1 MAADRI
7 KVWQCV
13 GCGRIDD
20 PRPCVGICRD
30 EKVEYV
36 LATDHDTEL
45 RRARDEAMALRKV
58 VESIALATPRDG
70 KWERSYRALQDRA
83 RRAMRTGP

>member
-20 PRPCVGICRD
+20 PQPCVGVCRD
-30 EKVEYV
+30 QKVEYV
-36 LATDHDTEL
+36 LAAEHDRVVSLLEEVVRTIAATAPREKEA
-45 RRARDEAMALRKV
+45 ARHWAALR
-58 VESIALATPRDG
+58 
-70 KWERSYRALQDRA
+70 ERAKRALREI
-83 RRAMRTGP
+83 G

>member
-1 MAADRI
+1 MEVARK

-20 PRPCVGICRD
+20 PQPCVGICRD

-36 LATDHDTEL
+36 LASEHEQ
-45 RRARDEAMALRKV
+45 AMAQLLKV
-58 VESIALATPRDG
+58 VRSVALTTPREG
-70 KWERSYRALQDRA
+70 ECLRHWRALQEQA
-83 RRAMRTGP
+83 RRALDAAA

>member
-1 MAADRI
+1 MAVDRI

-20 PRPCVGICRD
+20 PQPCVGICRD

-36 LATDHDTEL
+36 LAASHDAEL
-45 RRARDEAMALRKV
+45 ARVRAETAALRQLAR
-58 VESIALATPRDG
+58 SIAFTTPREG
-70 KWERSYRALQDRA
+70 EWESSWRALQQRA
-83 RRAMRTGP
+83 RKLL

>member
-1 MAADRI
+1 MSADRI

-36 LATDHDTEL
+36 LASGHERQL
-45 RRARDEAMALRKV
+45 AALLQLARR
-58 VESIALATPRDG
+58 IAFTTPRDG
-70 KWERSYRALQDRA
+70 EWESSYRALQERA
-83 RRAMRTGP
+83 RKLL